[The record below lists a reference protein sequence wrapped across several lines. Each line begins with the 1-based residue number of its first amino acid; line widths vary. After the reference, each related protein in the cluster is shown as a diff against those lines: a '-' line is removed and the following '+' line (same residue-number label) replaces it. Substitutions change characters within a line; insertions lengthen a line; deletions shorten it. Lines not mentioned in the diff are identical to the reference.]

1 MRQSSSSIVFTITI
15 HLVDIY
21 CMLIDLPDDLV
32 GSYTW
37 LTYHF
42 MSMYPF
48 IPLPHI
54 LKFYSSTLFL
64 SYSWLMMM
72 IIVMMMMM
80 IIAIM
85 MMIIVMM
92 IEIRIAIMT
101 IIGHVYDIDY
111 DWLYYLHSSLL
122 RVSSR
127 SSSSW
132 SISYKQLLYE
142 QNEKKLQM
150 MMMSGELTSWHRHGL
165 VVEARLIASYE
176 ESRSM
181 SWREGWGWCCYD
193 FVLLLTFVTYIF
205 PAFKHHLQHQ
215 HPSLSYHISTST
227 TIIIIIIIIIITFII
242 ISITIINI
250 NIIITNHHLSF
261 TLIIRLSI
269 WVVPQRI

>member
-37 LTYHF
+37 LTYDF
-42 MSMYPF
+42 MSMFPF

-54 LKFYSSTLFL
+54 LKLYSSTLFL

-72 IIVMMMMM
+72 IIVMMMMMM

-101 IIGHVYDIDY
+101 IIGYVYDIDY

-122 RVSSR
+122 PVSSSR
-127 SSSSW
+127 SSSSSW
-132 SISYKQLLYE
+132 SISYKQFYE
-142 QNEKKLQM
+142 QNEKKLHM
-150 MMMSGELTSWHRHGL
+150 MMMSGELTSCYRHGL
-165 VVEARLIASYE
+165 VVEARLNASYV

-181 SWREGWGWCCYD
+181 SWREGWG
-193 FVLLLTFVTYIF
+193 
-205 PAFKHHLQHQ
+205 
-215 HPSLSYHISTST
+215 
-227 TIIIIIIIIIITFII
+227 
-242 ISITIINI
+242 
-250 NIIITNHHLSF
+250 
-261 TLIIRLSI
+261 
-269 WVVPQRI
+269 

>member
-54 LKFYSSTLFL
+54 LKLYSSTLFL

-72 IIVMMMMM
+72 IIVMMMM

-101 IIGHVYDIDY
+101 IIGYVYDIDY
-111 DWLYYLHSSLL
+111 DWLYHLHSSLL
-122 RVSSR
+122 PVRS

-132 SISYKQLLYE
+132 SISYKQLYE
-142 QNEKKLQM
+142 
-150 MMMSGELTSWHRHGL
+150 
-165 VVEARLIASYE
+165 
-176 ESRSM
+176 
-181 SWREGWGWCCYD
+181 
-193 FVLLLTFVTYIF
+193 
-205 PAFKHHLQHQ
+205 
-215 HPSLSYHISTST
+215 
-227 TIIIIIIIIIITFII
+227 
-242 ISITIINI
+242 
-250 NIIITNHHLSF
+250 
-261 TLIIRLSI
+261 
-269 WVVPQRI
+269 